1 MNLLRMGVGIFC
13 ISGFC
18 DDMQTISGASQRWR
32 RTNAIASVKVG
43 KDLAY
48 HAVGRGL
55 MGCSS
60 CNTSAARV
68 IHENSPNSTGVVR
81 AMARS
86 DHWR

>member
-1 MNLLRMGVGIFC
+1 MLSMRVGVFY

-18 DDMQTISGASQRWR
+18 DDMQKTSEARQRWR

-55 MGCSS
+55 MNCSS
-60 CNTSAARV
+60 CNIAVGTTIGGR
-68 IHENSPNSTGVVR
+68 SPSYCYATTLALGCR
-81 AMARS
+81 L
-86 DHWR
+86 